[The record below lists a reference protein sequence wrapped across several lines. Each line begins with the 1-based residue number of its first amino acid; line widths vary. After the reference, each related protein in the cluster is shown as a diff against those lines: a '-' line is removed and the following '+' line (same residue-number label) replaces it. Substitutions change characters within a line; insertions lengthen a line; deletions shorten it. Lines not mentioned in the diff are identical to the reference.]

1 MIIGIT
7 GGTGCGKTTA
17 LQAIRELGGIIID
30 CDAVYHVLLQTD
42 RKMLAA
48 IEARFPGTVIDGVLD
63 RKKLGPIVFSDDQ
76 ALKDLNAI
84 THKAVKEKV
93 IHIIGINSEDHAVN
107 GKYTKETTDWLEEE
121 IQIALED
128 NPYGPIFVMCHQTLA
143 NTTYGS
149 GWGSGNT
156 GALYDVLKPYQQ
168 VIYLAGHS
176 HFPTEN
182 ERSIMQKDFTCVDL
196 PSLQYTSVE
205 TKADGTGSVSA
216 PDAFLSQG
224 GMLIT
229 INATDTAHY
238 LVKKL
243 EAMQKN
249 GSAIDIDLGNGE
261 KQTLYYE
268 DSVLLKQ
275 LSYFPYIQLLVMTL
289 FALIAYIGLVSV
301 KRAEQ
306 NKVWV
311 GLSKETAHQLGTP
324 ISSLMAWVELL
335 KTNDNIDTSIVA
347 DMDKD
352 VKRLSTI
359 AERFSKIGSIPDKE
373 LIYINELI
381 EDSCNY
387 MSTRISSRVKLNLH
401 LPQDAVGTMACQSLI
416 EWVIENL
423 CKNAVDAMG
432 GEGEINVTLSSD
444 SKHIYI
450 DVSDTGK
457 GIARKDFD
465 NIFKPGYTT
474 KKRGWGLGLTLAKRI
489 VEEYHKGHIYV
500 KESEIGIGTTIRI
513 ELHKTA

>member
-1 MIIGIT
+1 MHFFYLNSRIGKYIFFAVAIILV
-7 GGTGCGKTTA
+7 GCS
-17 LQAIRELGGIIID
+17 LMVSNNL
-30 CDAVYHVLLQTD
+30 V
-42 RKMLAA
+42 
-48 IEARFPGTVIDGVLD
+48 
-63 RKKLGPIVFSDDQ
+63 KKLELEERNKMEIWAAATSELASG
-76 ALKDLNAI
+76 
-84 THKAVKEKV
+84 
-93 IHIIGINSEDHAVN
+93 NSESNFDLIL
-107 GKYTKETTDWLEEE
+107 TI
-121 IQIALED
+121 IQS
-128 NPYGPIFVMCHQTLA
+128 
-143 NTTYGS
+143 NTTIPVIVVDNNEIVQYS
-149 GWGSGNT
+149 NISINT
-156 GALYDVLKPYQQ
+156 
-168 VIYLAGHS
+168 
-176 HFPTEN
+176 
-182 ERSIMQKDFTCVDL
+182 
-196 PSLQYTSVE
+196 
-205 TKADGTGSVSA
+205 
-216 PDAFLSQG
+216 
-224 GMLIT
+224 
-229 INATDTAHY
+229 TDTAHY
-238 LVKKL
+238 LVNKL
-243 EAMQKN
+243 ESMQKN

-335 KTNDNIDTSIVA
+335 KTNNDIDTSIVA

-489 VEEYHKGHIYV
+489 VEEYHNGRIYI
-500 KESEIGIGTTIRI
+500 KESEVNVGTTFRI
-513 ELHKTA
+513 ELHKTT

>member
-1 MIIGIT
+1 MHFFYFNSRIGKYIFFAVAIILV
-7 GGTGCGKTTA
+7 GTSLLVSNNLVKKLELEERNKMEIWAAATSELASGDSESNFDLILTIIQSNTT
-17 LQAIRELGGIIID
+17 IPII
-30 CDAVYHVLLQTD
+30 
-42 RKMLAA
+42 
-48 IEARFPGTVIDGVLD
+48 VID
-63 RKKLGPIVFSDDQ
+63 
-76 ALKDLNAI
+76 NN
-84 THKAVKEKV
+84 E
-93 IHIIGINSEDHAVN
+93 II
-107 GKYTKETTDWLEEE
+107 
-121 IQIALED
+121 
-128 NPYGPIFVMCHQTLA
+128 
-143 NTTYGS
+143 
-149 GWGSGNT
+149 
-156 GALYDVLKPYQQ
+156 
-168 VIYLAGHS
+168 
-176 HFPTEN
+176 
-182 ERSIMQKDFTCVDL
+182 
-196 PSLQYTSVE
+196 QYSN
-205 TKADGTGSVSA
+205 
-216 PDAFLSQG
+216 
-224 GMLIT
+224 IT
-229 INATDTAHY
+229 INTTDTAHY

-347 DMDKD
+347 DMNKD

>member
-1 MIIGIT
+1 MHFFYFNSRIGKYIFFAVAIILV
-7 GGTGCGKTTA
+7 GTS
-17 LQAIRELGGIIID
+17 
-30 CDAVYHVLLQTD
+30 LLVSNN
-42 RKMLAA
+42 L
-48 IEARFPGTVIDGVLD
+48 V
-63 RKKLGPIVFSDDQ
+63 KKL
-76 ALKDLNAI
+76 
-84 THKAVKEKV
+84 E
-93 IHIIGINSEDHAVN
+93 
-107 GKYTKETTDWLEEE
+107 LEERNKME
-121 IQIALED
+121 IWAAATSE
-128 NPYGPIFVMCHQTLA
+128 LA
-143 NTTYGS
+143 SGDSESNFDLILTIIQSNTTIPIIVTD
-149 GWGSGNT
+149 N
-156 GALYDVLKPYQQ
+156 
-168 VIYLAGHS
+168 
-176 HFPTEN
+176 N
-182 ERSIMQKDFTCVDL
+182 EII
-196 PSLQYTSVE
+196 QYSN
-205 TKADGTGSVSA
+205 
-216 PDAFLSQG
+216 
-224 GMLIT
+224 IT
-229 INATDTAHY
+229 INTTDTAHY

>member
-1 MIIGIT
+1 MHFFYFNSRIGKYIFFAVAIILV
-7 GGTGCGKTTA
+7 GTS
-17 LQAIRELGGIIID
+17 
-30 CDAVYHVLLQTD
+30 LLVSNN
-42 RKMLAA
+42 L
-48 IEARFPGTVIDGVLD
+48 V
-63 RKKLGPIVFSDDQ
+63 KKL
-76 ALKDLNAI
+76 
-84 THKAVKEKV
+84 E
-93 IHIIGINSEDHAVN
+93 
-107 GKYTKETTDWLEEE
+107 LEERNKME
-121 IQIALED
+121 IWAAATSE
-128 NPYGPIFVMCHQTLA
+128 LA
-143 NTTYGS
+143 SGDSESNFDLILTIIQSNTTIPIIVTD
-149 GWGSGNT
+149 N
-156 GALYDVLKPYQQ
+156 
-168 VIYLAGHS
+168 
-176 HFPTEN
+176 N
-182 ERSIMQKDFTCVDL
+182 EII
-196 PSLQYTSVE
+196 QYSN
-205 TKADGTGSVSA
+205 
-216 PDAFLSQG
+216 
-224 GMLIT
+224 IT
-229 INATDTAHY
+229 INTTDTAHY

-500 KESEIGIGTTIRI
+500 KESEIDIGTTIRI

>member
-1 MIIGIT
+1 MHFFYLNSRIGKYIFFAVAIILA
-7 GGTGCGKTTA
+7 GCS
-17 LQAIRELGGIIID
+17 LMVSNNL
-30 CDAVYHVLLQTD
+30 V
-42 RKMLAA
+42 
-48 IEARFPGTVIDGVLD
+48 
-63 RKKLGPIVFSDDQ
+63 KKLELEERNKMEIWAAATSELASG
-76 ALKDLNAI
+76 
-84 THKAVKEKV
+84 
-93 IHIIGINSEDHAVN
+93 NSESNFDLIL
-107 GKYTKETTDWLEEE
+107 TI
-121 IQIALED
+121 IQS
-128 NPYGPIFVMCHQTLA
+128 
-143 NTTYGS
+143 NTTIPVIVVDNNEIVQYS
-149 GWGSGNT
+149 NISINT
-156 GALYDVLKPYQQ
+156 
-168 VIYLAGHS
+168 
-176 HFPTEN
+176 
-182 ERSIMQKDFTCVDL
+182 
-196 PSLQYTSVE
+196 
-205 TKADGTGSVSA
+205 
-216 PDAFLSQG
+216 
-224 GMLIT
+224 
-229 INATDTAHY
+229 TDTAHY
-238 LVKKL
+238 LVNKL
-243 EAMQKN
+243 ESMQKN

-335 KTNDNIDTSIVA
+335 KTNNDIDTSIVA

-387 MSTRISSRVKLNLH
+387 MSTRISSRVKLILH
-401 LPQDAVGTMACQSLI
+401 LPQDAVGTMACQSLL

-489 VEEYHKGHIYV
+489 VEEYHNGRIYI
-500 KESEIGIGTTIRI
+500 KESEVNVGTTFRI
-513 ELHKTA
+513 ELHKTT